1 MSGKGTPLVS
11 VLGAGSWGTSIA
23 HIIGANGHPVYL
35 WCRRKGAAA
44 EINKK
49 HRNSRYLGDAQL
61 SDNIVATTSLAKAV
75 KGVPLVFLV
84 VPSKS
89 FRTVCREAGE
99 MLTPEQFV
107 VHATK
112 GFEAGTHFRMSE
124 VIMQETCVRQLGV
137 LSGPNIAP
145 EIMAG
150 KPAGT
155 VVASRFPKVTE
166 AAQRALVTNSFRVYS
181 GDDVIGV
188 ELAGALKNI
197 VAIAAGIAT
206 RLELG
211 ENTKALLI
219 TRGMSEIARLGTRL
233 GAPAPTF
240 SGLAGFGDLL
250 VTCASPLSRNHR
262 VGAALAEGKKL
273 PEIVASLGMVAEGV
287 NTAVVAHE
295 IIARM
300 GLYAPLLDGVYR
312 VVHQGLHPRDALNQ
326 LMALESRPDVDLG
339 Q

>member
-1 MSGKGTPLVS
+1 MSREAAPRVS
-11 VLGAGSWGTSIA
+11 VLGAGSWGTTIA
-23 HIIGANGHPVYL
+23 HIIGSNGHPVYL

-44 EINKK
+44 QINNEG
-49 HRNSRYLGDAQL
+49 RNRRYLGEAKL
-61 SDNIVATTSLAKAV
+61 SQNIVATTSLAKALR
-75 KGVPLVFLV
+75 GVPLVFVV

-99 MLTPEQFV
+99 LLTPEQFV
-107 VHATK
+107 MHGTK
-112 GFEAGTHFRMSE
+112 GFEAGTHHRMSE
-124 VIMQETCVRQLGV
+124 VLMQETCVRQLGV

-155 VVASRFPKVTE
+155 VAASRFPRVTE
-166 AAQRALVTNSFRVYS
+166 ATREVLVANNFRVYS
-181 GDDVIGV
+181 GDDVVGV

-211 ENTKALLI
+211 ENTKALII

-273 PEIVASLGMVAEGV
+273 PEIVESLGMVAEGV
-287 NTAVVAHE
+287 NTSVVAHE
-295 IIARM
+295 MIGRM
-300 GLYAPLLDGVYR
+300 GMYAPLLDGVYR
-312 VVHQGLHPRDALNQ
+312 VVHEGLHPRDALAQ